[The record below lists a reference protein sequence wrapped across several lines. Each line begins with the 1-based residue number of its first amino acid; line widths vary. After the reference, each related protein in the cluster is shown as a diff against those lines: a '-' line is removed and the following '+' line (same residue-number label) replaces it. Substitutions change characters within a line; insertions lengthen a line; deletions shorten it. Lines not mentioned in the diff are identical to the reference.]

1 MQFSELKSEV
11 FRRLNENETSPT
23 FWAEADVEESLN
35 EGLEEL
41 SDASEWYEEY
51 FVISLLTNLQY
62 YDLRVLLPDTFLA
75 PKRFF
80 NQTTNQWLSPVALRE
95 LDYHGTR
102 QWETVTGEPQRTLL
116 RGLWW
121 LGFWPKQPSDSGK
134 VKFYYS
140 AIPPRMTEDTDEPGF
155 PQEYHKYLIEYALY
169 DLLAQDG
176 ETKKALVHWQTYLE
190 GERLL
195 RASVGSRIA
204 TDRSAN
210 V

>member
-11 FRRLNENETSPT
+11 FRRLNESASSPT
-23 FWAEADVEESLN
+23 FWLEADVEESLN
-35 EGLEEL
+35 EGYAEI
-41 SDASEWYEEY
+41 SDSAEWYEEY
-51 FVISLLTNLQY
+51 FVIPLLAKLQY
-62 YDLRVLLPDTFLA
+62 YDLRTLLPDTFLA

-80 NQTTNQWLSPVALRE
+80 NQTTNEWLAPVALRE
-95 LDYHGTR
+95 LDFHTTR
-102 QWETVTGEPQRTLL
+102 QWETVTGEPQRTLP
-116 RGLWW
+116 RGMWW
-121 LGFWPKQPSDSGK
+121 LGMWPKAPSDSGK

-140 AIPPRMTEDTDEPGF
+140 AIPASMTEDADEPGF

-195 RASVGSRIA
+195 QASVGSRTA